1 MTVPHLSPEQRRV
14 LALLV
19 SAGRDGVT
27 QEQLNAL
34 GFEPRLIAELVN
46 QGLTTLTSVR
56 AYAGGK
62 MIEVA
67 RVRIKAVG
75 RRAIKE

>member
-1 MTVPHLSPEQRRV
+1 M
-14 LALLV
+14 
-19 SAGRDGVT
+19 
-27 QEQLNAL
+27 
-34 GFEPRLIAELVN
+34 IAELVN
-46 QGLTTLTSVR
+46 QGLTTMTSSRVN
-56 AYAGGK
+56 AGGK